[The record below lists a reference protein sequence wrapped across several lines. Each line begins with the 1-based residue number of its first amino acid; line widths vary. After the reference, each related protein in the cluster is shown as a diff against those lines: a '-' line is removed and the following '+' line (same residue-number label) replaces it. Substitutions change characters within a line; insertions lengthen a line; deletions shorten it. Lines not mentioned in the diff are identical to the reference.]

1 MPNGDLQ
8 TLMKWDRSTQEAF
21 PGVEVFLVSEDESSQ
36 PEALEG
42 VAGVAGVGALGFQK
56 SLETTV
62 TASV

>member
-1 MPNGDLQ
+1 
-8 TLMKWDRSTQEAF
+8 MKWDLSTQEAF

-42 VAGVAGVGALGFQK
+42 VGALGFQK

>member
-1 MPNGDLQ
+1 
-8 TLMKWDRSTQEAF
+8 MKWDRSTQEAF

-36 PEALEG
+36 PQALE
-42 VAGVAGVGALGFQK
+42 GVAGVGALGFQK